1 MQRDL
6 PPSFYR
12 ELPKLTEGPF
22 TGFPRVYGIAWAIV
36 AHTDSGFDI
45 ERLERFLHAYQQ
57 VSPLKIGELWAI
69 AITLRLVLVENLKR
83 LTDWVVL
90 RVRDSDQADA
100 MAQQALNA
108 LGDGASMPAH
118 AVDRMTFSA
127 ASLARFE
134 LKLREQG
141 TRGEHIL
148 EFVEG
153 ELAAQGISSQ
163 EIIHGEYQV
172 QSADDVSVRNV
183 ITAMRLVSN
192 IDWTEFFESV
202 SLVDDVLAQ
211 SASFALV
218 DFTTRDRYRQS
229 IEQLA
234 RRAPFD
240 EIQIA
245 RMAVEQAA
253 QPGAETPRQRD
264 VGFYLIDKGRE
275 ALEEKVHYTP
285 SILQRLMRT
294 VSRWGIWG
302 YVCALGLTTFL
313 LLTLLLLAMGSFWRG
328 PAISTRG
335 LRCSGWCPHPEFAV
349 ALVNQIAGHT
359 NRWRPE
365 MLPALALKDGVPD
378 ALSTVLVVPILL
390 GNEAD
395 IAEQIERL
403 EVHYFANGD
412 AGLQF
417 ILLSDWTGAAKP
429 SFRTKTRAGCILRR
443 SALPP

>member
-1 MQRDL
+1 
-6 PPSFYR
+6 
-12 ELPKLTEGPF
+12 
-22 TGFPRVYGIAWAIV
+22 
-36 AHTDSGFDI
+36 
-45 ERLERFLHAYQQ
+45 
-57 VSPLKIGELWAI
+57 
-69 AITLRLVLVENLKR
+69 
-83 LTDWVVL
+83 
-90 RVRDSDQADA
+90 

-108 LGDGASMPAH
+108 LGDGASVPAH

-134 LKLREQG
+134 QKLRAQG

-153 ELAAQGISSQ
+153 KLAAQGISSQ
-163 EIIHGEYQV
+163 DIIHNEYQV
-172 QSADDVSVRNV
+172 QSADNVSVRNV

-192 IDWTEFFESV
+192 IDWTEFFERV

-211 SASFALV
+211 SASFTLV

-275 ALEEKVHYTP
+275 VLEEKVHYTP

-313 LLTLLLLAMGSFWRG
+313 LLTLLLLAMDRFGVVRQFLPG
-328 PAISTRG
+328 LALLGLVPAS
-335 LRCSGWCPHPEFAV
+335 EFAV
-349 ALVNQIAGHT
+349 ALVNRMAT

-395 IAEQIERL
+395 IAEQIERR
-403 EVHYFANGD
+403 EG
-412 AGLQF
+412 
-417 ILLSDWTGAAKP
+417 
-429 SFRTKTRAGCILRR
+429 
-443 SALPP
+443 